1 MLSKTSVHHFSG
13 NNVRATPDPLSRP
26 NDEILWRILGVL

>member
-13 NNVRATPDPLSRP
+13 NNVRTTPILSWP
-26 NDEILWRILGVL
+26 NDEIR